1 MEYLLSDYM
10 YIMKMQI
17 LISAIA
23 MLVLDSIYLTIN
35 KATFEN
41 QIAGI
46 QRVALKINMVGVI
59 FCYIFLIAGLYYF
72 ILMKKRPILDA
83 FLFGI
88 VIYGVYEMTN
98 LATFKK
104 WSPYVVIL
112 DTLWGGT
119 LMAATTYITYK
130 LSN

>member
-1 MEYLLSDYM
+1 
-10 YIMKMQI
+10 MQI